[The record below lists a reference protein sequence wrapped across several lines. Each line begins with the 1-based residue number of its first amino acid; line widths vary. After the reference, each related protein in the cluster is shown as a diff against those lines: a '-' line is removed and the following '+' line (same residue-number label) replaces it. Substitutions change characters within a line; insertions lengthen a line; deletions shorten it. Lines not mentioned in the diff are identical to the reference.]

1 MVKRHVCEKL
11 EHVWASSLVPNVTY
25 TWCSYVCVQR
35 HPAWAEFALARLIVC
50 STFKPRCDKLTNA
63 QTNSNTTDTIFL
75 AYNCC
80 LQQKPLDLGG
90 KSTKMATLMSTHGSL
105 SCLGR
110 VLVRILWPATLGME
124 QQNNDW
130 PDFPALHKSVNYH
143 LTHQHSTCITKF
155 PTILPRGKS
164 AAAVLSCAWE

>member
-11 EHVWASSLVPNVTY
+11 GHVWASSLVPKVTY

-80 LQQKPLDLGG
+80 LQQKPLDLAG

-105 SCLGR
+105 PCLGR
-110 VLVRILWPATLGME
+110 VLAP
-124 QQNNDW
+124 
-130 PDFPALHKSVNYH
+130 
-143 LTHQHSTCITKF
+143 HSLACYTWNGTTKQW
-155 PTILPRGKS
+155 LS
-164 AAAVLSCAWE
+164 SLSCLAQKRELPSHPSAQYLYHKVSYNFT